1 MKLFDITLPLNCSL
15 AVWPGDTPYAF
26 TLNWRRSEGASVN
39 VGAITM
45 SVHTGTHTDSPFH
58 ISDAGATIAEMSLNP
73 YVGQALVVDV
83 QGKKVVRI
91 ADLEPMDL
99 LPRLLLKT
107 NSWRDYTRFPEQ
119 VPVLAEDVPGYL
131 KERGVVLLGVDV
143 PSVDT
148 IESKDLPI
156 HHQLTRHGIT
166 ILESLYL
173 REVPAGEY
181 ELIALPMKLDGAD
194 GAPVRAILRA

>member
-1 MKLFDITLPLNCSL
+1 
-15 AVWPGDTPYAF
+15 
-26 TLNWRRSEGASVN
+26 
-39 VGAITM
+39 M